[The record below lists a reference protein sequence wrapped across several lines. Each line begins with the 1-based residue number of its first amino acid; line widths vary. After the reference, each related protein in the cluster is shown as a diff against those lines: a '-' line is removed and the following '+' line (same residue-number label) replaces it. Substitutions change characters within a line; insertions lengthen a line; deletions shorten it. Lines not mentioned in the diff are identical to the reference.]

1 MSNWSGVGTHRI
13 AVHPKPSC
21 EVVGGLVL
29 ADAFL
34 GDDVLIHG
42 VLTPEI
48 PWLHSEVVE
57 GRATETI
64 VAHLEEHPRRLGRL
78 GVSPSN
84 GEGIGD
90 IHLRHVVL
98 WCGGTMLG
106 YVQIDGSYEWVRVG

>member
-1 MSNWSGVGTHRI
+1 MVGD
-13 AVHPKPSC
+13 V
-21 EVVGGLVL
+21 VL
-29 ADAFL
+29 AQSL
-34 GDDVLIHG
+34 LRYDVLVHR
-42 VLTPEI
+42 VLAPEI
-48 PWLHSEVVE
+48 PRLHDEVVE
-57 GRATETI
+57 GRASMPI

-106 YVQIDGSYEWVRVG
+106 YVQIDGSYECVRVG